1 MFIQSFQCVR
11 FLFILTSNLLCGHM
25 NVCLCVS
32 HSLQVLNIHWGLAHT
47 TEMLRLYRIV
57 KHLLRELVFTINL
70 LSIKVINFF
79 RRLYDIKLRSLVL
92 FTFPLALCHKNN
104 AASIEHSV
112 YAIDLYMYVTFKVQN
127 KKVFCNLYIVIN
139 HCLSG
144 WKNWW
149 WW

>member
-47 TEMLRLYRIV
+47 TEMLRLYGIV
-57 KHLLRELVFTINL
+57 KHLLCELAFTINL

-79 RRLYDIKLRSLVL
+79 LRLYDIKLRSLVL
-92 FTFPLALCHKNN
+92 FSFPLALCHKNN
-104 AASIEHSV
+104 AGSIEHSV
-112 YAIDLYMYVTFKVQN
+112 YAIDSYMYVTFKVQN

-144 WKNWW
+144 WRK
-149 WW
+149 